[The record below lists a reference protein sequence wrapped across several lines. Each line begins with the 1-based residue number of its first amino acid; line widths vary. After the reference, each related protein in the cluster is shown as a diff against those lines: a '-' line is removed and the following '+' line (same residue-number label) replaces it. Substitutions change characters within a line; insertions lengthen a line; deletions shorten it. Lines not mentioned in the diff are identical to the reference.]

1 MLQKPLEER
10 IPMPFDIC
18 LLDQDNA
25 SIEQVRNYE
34 HIGKSPIKYFHVY
47 DLANI
52 DLTHYIGLMV
62 PGIIDQEF
70 LYTKRQIIRGFL
82 DSKKVVVFNGH
93 LFRNWLPN
101 ASNFI
106 PKKIKTFKDYY
117 IKIVKDHA
125 IFEGVSEND
134 LTFRKGVAGFFARG
148 HHPPPEGSE
157 ILLTFNTGEPIL
169 YIDRKS
175 TKGTILVHSG
185 NDLLAYA
192 GEENSSG
199 RIAYQLIKWIY
210 NEFDNLQ
217 WSCKE

>member
-1 MLQKPLEER
+1 MS
-10 IPMPFDIC
+10 FDIC

-25 SIEQVRNYE
+25 SIEQVRNYD
-34 HIGKSPIKYFHVY
+34 HIDKSTIKTFDVY

-52 DLTHYIGLMV
+52 DLTHYIGLIV
-62 PGIIDQEF
+62 PGIVDQEY
-70 LYTKRQIIRGFL
+70 LYTKRQIIRDFL
-82 DSKKVVVFNGH
+82 DQKRVVVFNGQ

-101 ASNFI
+101 TSNFI
-106 PKKIKTFKDYY
+106 PKKITTFKDYS

-134 LTFRKGVAGFFARG
+134 LTFRRGVAGFFARG

-157 ILLTFNTGEPIL
+157 ILLTFSTGEPIL

-175 TKGTILVHSG
+175 TMGTILVHSG
-185 NDLLAYA
+185 NDLLGYA
-192 GEENSSG
+192 GEESSSG

-210 NEFDNLQ
+210 TEFDNLQ
-217 WSCKE
+217 GSRKE